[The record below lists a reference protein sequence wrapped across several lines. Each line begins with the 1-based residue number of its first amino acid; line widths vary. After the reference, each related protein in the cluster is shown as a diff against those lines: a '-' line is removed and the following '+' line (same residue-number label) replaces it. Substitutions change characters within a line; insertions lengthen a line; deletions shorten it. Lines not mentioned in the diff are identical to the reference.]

1 MPDVHAKLSAS
12 GAKRWMSCPPSA
24 NLETQFPDKTTEYA
38 EEGTF
43 AHSLAE
49 LILRYNNNE
58 ITKKTF
64 STRLNKLKAD
74 EKYSAEMQE
83 YIEGYTEMVWEQFN
97 IAEADC
103 PDALA
108 LFEQRLDFSAYVP
121 EGFGTGDVV
130 IIADDLVQVIDL
142 KYGKGVGVSAEDNPQ
157 LRLYGLGAYLEHSML
172 YDIKRVR
179 MTIIQPRLENIS
191 TEELS
196 VAELLDWAE
205 NDVKPKAEMAM
216 KGEGE
221 FCIGDHCRFCKA
233 FATCRVQKDYQ
244 LQLAKYEFADGDLL
258 DESEIGDILSR
269 VDALVK
275 WADAIKT
282 YAFDQALNHGQ
293 HYSGW
298 KLVEG
303 RSNRKYSEE
312 EAVASL
318 LIEKGYEAEKIYK
331 PQELLGITAME
342 KVVGKKKFGEL
353 LVDLVIK
360 PEGKPVLVPE
370 ADNRPE
376 LNTAKKAADDFA
388 DDPDCMAE
396 MLDYQNSRGGDKGNL
411 FFWRARLKDKYPRET
426 IDEAFNNL
434 I

>member
-64 STRLNKLKAD
+64 STRLNKLKVD
-74 EKYSAEMQE
+74 EKYSAEMQG

-97 IAEADC
+97 IAKADC

-196 VAELLDWAE
+196 VAELLGWAE
-205 NDVKPKAEMAM
+205 NEVKPKAEMAM

-244 LQLAKYEFADGDLL
+244 MQLAKYEFADGDLL
-258 DESEIGDILSR
+258 DESEIGDVLSR
-269 VDALVK
+269 VDVLVK

-331 PQELLGITAME
+331 PRELLGITAME
-342 KVVGKKKFGEL
+342 KVVGKKKFSEL
-353 LVDLVIK
+353 LGDLVIK

-376 LNTAKKAADDFA
+376 LNTAEKAADDFA
-388 DDPDCMAE
+388 DDSDCMSE
-396 MLDYQNSRGGDKGNL
+396 MLDYQNSHDGDKGNL